1 MNIYWFDN
9 KEISYMMPTN
19 EVQVISEG
27 HHDESNHVAKF
38 KSTKKIAE
46 GYMILPGIDRERY
59 TEMRGLEG
67 PFMTKSGKV
76 VYYDPKAGE
85 YYDRDSDMYLSYNEY
100 MSLDRETS
108 AQKAAMKQGPLAD
121 PKSREFKKMERDKA
135 KAEKAAKKQYSMRS
149 ESLGVARARKFYQKE
164 DD

>member
-1 MNIYWFDN
+1 
-9 KEISYMMPTN
+9 
-19 EVQVISEG
+19 
-27 HHDESNHVAKF
+27 
-38 KSTKKIAE
+38 
-46 GYMILPGIDRERY
+46 
-59 TEMRGLEG
+59 
-67 PFMTKSGKV
+67 
-76 VYYDPKAGE
+76 
-85 YYDRDSDMYLSYNEY
+85 
-100 MSLDRETS
+100 MSLERETS